1 MGKQVLSPG
10 TMASLAGGLLLWA
23 LVAWLSPPPSDELGT
38 LDPPARAPRWI
49 PLGLSFA
56 AAGVCWWQM
65 PAEEFRLSG
74 VLAWGAAI
82 ALWLWAWWS
91 SPKAAAVPQPA
102 PAGRWAAGGAL
113 AAILLAAAFF
123 HFHELAGVP
132 GNPVSDHAEEIL
144 DMRDLLEGRHA
155 IYFFRNLGLPPAH
168 FYWTATL
175 IEIFGLPLHY
185 LTLKIATAAFGLLTI
200 LGVYLMG
207 RELGGAGLGLP
218 AAALVAWGKWPFSL
232 ARPGLDYPYP
242 VALTA
247 FAIWLLLRYLRR
259 GDRLSALAAGAA
271 IGAGLY
277 TYTPFRVVPL
287 LVPLALI
294 LALCDRRRR
303 GGRWR
308 VVADGL
314 LIAGTAASV
323 FLPLGKFML
332 VGEHREFFWSRV
344 VTRATSVEQ
353 AIAGEPLQIF
363 LDNLGNMAKAFHW
376 RGASTW
382 TMLQENDP
390 FLDVVSGGL
399 LLAGLVLALA
409 YVALRSWRWAWLLP
423 AIILLTLPSTLV
435 IAFPNENPSL
445 NRAGPAIPVVFLL
458 VALPFAY
465 LARGFSRE
473 RLVPRVAG
481 LAALAAGAVFSVQQN
496 AHAYFVRFGASYDH
510 LIEHSMEMAEVIKQ
524 YRARGVPISQTY
536 LLAADFWVD
545 ARNIAFEL
553 DDPGWSDTHNIV
565 SPKVPEGLEARPLV
579 FLYRST
585 DTERFEKLRELYPG
599 GTGRTISQT
608 HPDRNFAVY
617 VVK

>member
-91 SPKAAAVPQPA
+91 SPKAAAVSRPA

-132 GNPVSDHAEEIL
+132 GNPVSDHAEEML
-144 DMRDLLEGRHA
+144 DMRDVLNGRYA
-155 IYFFRNLGLPPAH
+155 IYFFRNLGIAPFH
-168 FYWTATL
+168 FYWTCGL
-175 IEIFGLPLHY
+175 VKLLGLPLHF
-185 LTLKIATAAFGLLTI
+185 LTLKWATAAFGLLLI
-200 LGVYLMG
+200 PALYLAG
-207 RELGGAGLGLP
+207 KELGGAWLGL
-218 AAALVAWGKWPFSL
+218 AAAAFAAWGKWSFAL
-232 ARPGLDYPYP
+232 ARQGQEYVYAIAPA
-242 VALTA
+242 ALVV
-247 FAIWLLLRYLRR
+247 WLLLRYQRR
-259 GDRLSALAAGAA
+259 GDRASILGAGVA
-271 IGAGLY
+271 IGVGLS
-277 TYTPFRVVPL
+277 TYTSFRAVPL
-287 LVPLALI
+287 LVPLGLAAAL
-294 LALCDRRRR
+294 LDRRRR
-303 GGRWR
+303 GSRWQ
-308 VVADGL
+308 VVGHGF
-314 LIAGTAASV
+314 LIAATAAIV
-323 FLPLGKFML
+323 FLPIGKFML
-332 VGEHREFFWSRV
+332 VGEHREFFWARV
-344 VTRATSVEQ
+344 ATRATDVE
-353 AIAGEPLQIF
+353 AALAGQLPRIF
-363 LDNLGNMAKAFHW
+363 SGNLGNMAKAFHW

-382 TMLQENDP
+382 TVLQEYDP

-409 YVALRSWRWAWLLP
+409 YTARCSWRWAWLLP
-423 AIILLTLPSTLV
+423 ALILLTLPSTLA
-435 IAFPNENPSL
+435 IAFPHENPSL

-458 VALPFAY
+458 MALPFAY
-465 LARGFSRE
+465 LARGIWRE

-496 AHAYFVRFGASYDH
+496 SHAYFVRFGASYDH
-510 LIEHSMEMAEVIKQ
+510 LIDHSMEMAEVIKQ

-536 LLAADFWVD
+536 LLAVDFWVD
-545 ARNIAFEL
+545 ARNIALEL

-565 SPKVPEGLEARPLV
+565 PPKVPEGLEARPLV

-585 DTERFEKLRELYPG
+585 DTERLEKLRELYPG
-599 GTGRTISQT
+599 GSGRTMPQK